1 MVEAATNFRKNGFND
16 EDSATLAVVASK
28 FQNVAD
34 ETISAGESADF
45 IISQLIAFGIEAENA
60 ERIIDS
66 INEVSNNFS
75 VSSGDLSKALG
86 VVASTSGAM
95 GNSMEETLGIVTAIT
110 EQTRNASR
118 AARGAN
124 SIFANLVQVLDDTSS
139 NGKKITE
146 IFKDLGVEMYE
157 NGQLKSGFDLLAGMA
172 EKWGTLDSNTQK
184 YIATTLAGTN
194 QLNNFLA
201 LMNNFDHAIDATETA
216 MNSAGSASE
225 ENARAMESLE
235 AKTNAV
241 KASFEALANS
251 VIDSDLVKIILDL
264 SKGFLDLANNG
275 IGTFIIQ
282 AGLIGGVLWGG
293 QGLITAM
300 KLVPNLLAGFTFAM
314 TGAAGATSLLGTALS
329 LSAPQLFLI
338 AAAITGIITIGSKL
352 FNFFKNNSDSV
363 ENLTARINESNTK
376 LEENKKKLDE
386 LNAVPY
392 ENRTPEIQA
401 EIDALEEENE
411 LLREQI
417 DLNRQKLAD
426 QNIENIRNDEQY
438 KIKQY
443 SGYNIKTASG
453 EILGTISEL
462 EIAQGKLS
470 DRMSEFGVQVD
481 LTKGTLEDYG
491 YSLEEVSVS
500 YKSTEQSI
508 DTMINRYLLLQN
520 KIQQGIPL
528 TAAEKQRFN
537 ELYTTLNNYKDA
549 LKHSGI
555 AIGELEQYEQ
565 DAIYTIEELNSDY
578 IENLNNLYALKDA
591 NDETKVAI
599 SGLENT
605 LAQATSGMVLQQGQV
620 DLLINTYPELK
631 DKISEVTGGFQLETQ
646 SLIDS
651 ANQGNQWA
659 ISIVKA
665 QKEATEKV
673 YNYTINRIDILRDEM
688 EALRTS
694 SGIGTSDATQQDI
707 NKFNRYFEAITRAQ
721 GELARIK
728 ASGILDW
735 EAPKIASTSHGAGKT
750 QKKTDKIKEQTDAL
764 KEQTDALKE
773 QLEILDDRAWFL
785 EQQQPDILDED
796 STEEDLR
803 KYKELQNQRVDIFR
817 QAQDKIHAVAEALRA
832 AGLSEDSE
840 YLRELGRMWMEYQ
853 GDIED
858 IYSDLE
864 DASNQFYERDKEN
877 WEKAQEAKIRDL
889 EEQASVY
896 EKLFNLIGKQA
907 DDNIKDLEDE
917 RDRIEAEYD
926 AQIEALEKVNDELDE
941 QLRKEEALDDLA
953 RARQSKVMVYKDG
966 RFQYVQ
972 DIGEVSEAQANL
984 DKIKRDEALRQEV
997 ENLEQLK
1004 EQAVES
1010 IDEQIKKW
1018 EDYKLK
1024 WANVVSD
1031 YQEQQ
1036 DKLLIAQE
1044 LGIELEGENWNKRL
1058 ENLQDYVDQYIAIME
1073 ELNKVQNQKYPQTGG
1088 GSSGGGAV
1096 HPVGPGASGGVTN
1109 SDGSWSPFP
1118 GGPVYNPDG
1127 SARQPG
1133 QTTSSGGGGGSSGG
1147 GSSNTNVGGT
1157 GPGGSRPSIWE
1168 DEDNLPGGAWVDD
1181 DGDVNYP
1188 EGHPGA
1194 EIDQDN
1200 NGRPDS
1206 GWLEENGAPSW
1217 VIENEKDREEGRY
1230 ANGTLSAYGG
1240 LSLVGEKGPELRV
1253 LNSGDGILP
1262 AEITKNLWDWGK
1274 FNPASI
1280 LKNFMGSSI
1289 HIGNLQLDLP
1299 NVKDPEGFAN
1309 YIRYNFVPSIMQA
1322 QYG

>member
-300 KLVPNLLAGFTFAM
+300 KLVPNLLAGFTSAM

-338 AAAITGIITIGSKL
+338 ATAITAVITLGPKLLNWFKEVTNDTETLLSKIEET
-352 FNFFKNNSDSV
+352 NNVIDA
-363 ENLTARINESNTK
+363 NKTK
-376 LEENKKKLDE
+376 IEELSSTPWYD
-386 LNAVPY
+386 
-392 ENRTPEIQA
+392 RTA
-401 EIDALEEENE
+401 EIDEEIAALEAENKVLE
-411 LLREQI
+411 
-417 DLNRQKLAD
+417 D
-426 QNIENIRNDEQY
+426 NIENWQDRIGGNINKEEEGSKYLITHKNGIIRGEGAIEEEAIADA
-438 KIKQY
+438 IK
-443 SGYNIKTASG
+443 N
-453 EILGTISEL
+453 
-462 EIAQGKLS
+462 
-470 DRMSEFGVQVD
+470 M
-481 LTKGTLEDYG
+481 
-491 YSLEEVSVS
+491 
-500 YKSTEQSI
+500 
-508 DTMINRYLLLQN
+508 
-520 KIQQGIPL
+520 
-528 TAAEKQRFN
+528 N
-537 ELYTTLNNYKDA
+537 E
-549 LKHSGI
+549 SGI
-555 AIGELEQYEQ
+555 AYFGPATIEGLEELGYRLEMTEEKLSELSYTMVDEVAQSIESFRKSTDATDDTLNQLGVTINTNIAQVKQQALEYKELQDAGVPIEDWQVALIENYDALIEMKSDLKDVIEAQEQLGSSLELSREQYRDLINQYPEVKSMITSTTEGYQLEADTLVDALLAGDDWAWRMVKNQSQVTEQTIKEIKARIQYYQAEMELLMSVAQIGTPNATQEDIDKYNSYFNALTKAQGALFKLEQLDIGDQSKSYG
-565 DAIYTIEELNSDY
+565 
-578 IENLNNLYALKDA
+578 
-591 NDETKVAI
+591 
-599 SGLENT
+599 SG
-605 LAQATSGMVLQQGQV
+605 SRV
-620 DLLINTYPELK
+620 
-631 DKISEVTGGFQLETQ
+631 
-646 SLIDS
+646 
-651 ANQGNQWA
+651 
-659 ISIVKA
+659 
-665 QKEATEKV
+665 QKE
-673 YNYTINRIDILRDEM
+673 
-688 EALRTS
+688 
-694 SGIGTSDATQQDI
+694 
-707 NKFNRYFEAITRAQ
+707 
-721 GELARIK
+721 
-728 ASGILDW
+728 
-735 EAPKIASTSHGAGKT
+735 
-750 QKKTDKIKEQTDAL
+750 TDKI

-1133 QTTSSGGGGGSSGG
+1133 QTTSGGGGGGSSGG
-1147 GSSNTNVGGT
+1147 GSSNTDVGGT

-1194 EIDQDN
+1194 EIDKDN

-1206 GWLEENGAPSW
+1206 DWLEENGAPSW
-1217 VIENEKDREEGRY
+1217 VIENEKDRENGKY

-1280 LKNFMGSSI
+1280 FKNFMGSSI